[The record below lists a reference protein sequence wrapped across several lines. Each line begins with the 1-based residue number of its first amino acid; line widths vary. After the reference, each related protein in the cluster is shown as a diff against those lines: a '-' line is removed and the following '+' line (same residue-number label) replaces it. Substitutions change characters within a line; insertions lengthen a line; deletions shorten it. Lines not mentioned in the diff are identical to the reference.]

1 MKSKIMKTEIEKFN
15 PCKGAIKF
23 RNQYPDFKTAW
34 NNCSRGDWMLW
45 LASRLNVNDRI
56 LTKAKALCA
65 KTVIHLMEDDRSKK
79 AIEEA
84 IKYGNNEISRDKLNK
99 TAVAAAYAAYDAA
112 ADAAAAYAAADAA
125 ADADDAAYAA
135 AYAAADAAYAAAYAA
150 DAAADADNATYAAA
164 DADDAADAADDT
176 KEKNQRQT
184 ADICR
189 EILTN
194 EVFKLIS

>member
-1 MKSKIMKTEIEKFN
+1 MKTEIEKFN
-15 PCKGAIKF
+15 PCREAINF

-99 TAVAAAYAAYDAA
+99 TAVAAAYAA
-112 ADAAAAYAAADAA
+112 A
-125 ADADDAAYAA
+125 ADADADDA